1 MQVLT
6 GIKSRMVFPFQ
17 WVLGVALFLGFA
29 THGYSQSVLPEQYS
43 LKEVLTRIE
52 ANNRAVQNA
61 KLLSEVAAADV
72 RRADVGMNPTL
83 SAGAF
88 NSNAGRY
95 RPKELDQTIRIEQTF
110 ERGNKR
116 SLRVASAKELQ
127 LAALADIQESIRQQK
142 ILGAISYIDLS
153 VAQRLKKLID
163 ENESNFKRLVEGAQR
178 RLKAGDIAPADVS
191 RLSVESSRANNE
203 VRAADNNLIQAQV
216 KLAALLAQEGKSIAA
231 ADALP
236 DAGTIKSLQDFVS
249 RENHAIRVS
258 SAVSARSDVAAAK
271 ARIAAQEQAF
281 QLAKSLQTRDITL
294 GAQTEKAP
302 GFGGRVFGLSASI
315 PLLTGNDYS
324 ADILRAGVDLSLAQA
339 DLERLVAQIRSEL
352 QGNYEQLLSS
362 RDRLNSLLNI
372 TLPEVVKTSQAI
384 EYAYVRGAATL
395 TDLFDARRQFTAV
408 QTEAALAE
416 GELARALYTYQSSA
430 NLAVE

>member
-6 GIKSRMVFPFQ
+6 RIKSMTAFAFK
-17 WVLGVALFLGFA
+17 LAIATTFSAALA
-29 THGYSQSVLPEQYS
+29 THCYSQAVLPEQYS
-43 LKEVLTRIE
+43 LNEVLTRVE
-52 ANNRAVQNA
+52 ANNRAVLNA
-61 KLLSEVAAADV
+61 KLLSEVAAAEV

-88 NSNAGRY
+88 NSTAGRY
-95 RPKELDQTIRIEQTF
+95 RPRELDQTVRIEQTF

-116 SLRVASAKELQ
+116 LLRVATAKELQ

-142 ILGAISYIDLS
+142 LLGAISYIDLS
-153 VAQRLKKLID
+153 VAQRLKKLTE

-191 RLSVESSRANNE
+191 RLSVEASRANNE

-216 KLAALLAQEGKSIAA
+216 KLAALLAQEGKLILA

-236 DAGTIKSLQDFVS
+236 DASTIKSLQDFVS
-249 RENHAIRVS
+249 KDSHASRIS
-258 SAVSARSDVAAAK
+258 STVIARSDVEAAK
-271 ARIAAQEQAF
+271 ARVAAQEKAL
-281 QLAKSLQTRDITL
+281 QLAKSLQTRDVTV

-302 GFGGRVFGLSASI
+302 SFGGRVFGLSASI
-315 PLLTGNDYS
+315 PLLTGNDYT
-324 ADILRAGVDLSLAQA
+324 ADILRASVDLSLTQA
-339 DLERLVAQIRSEL
+339 DLERLIAQIRSEL

-362 RDRLNSLLNI
+362 RDRLSSLLNI
-372 TLPEVVKTSQAI
+372 TVPEVVKTSQAI

-416 GELARALYTYQSSA
+416 GELARALYTYQSST
-430 NLAVE
+430 NLVIK